1 MPEINNYSSKQM
13 LDELSKRKEMGG
25 FDADAFY
32 KVEKEIEN
40 KMEEFDLEKRKKAAQ
55 AAEELSK
62 LVITA

>member
-1 MPEINNYSSKQM
+1 MPENINYSSKQM
-13 LDELSKRKEMGG
+13 LNELSKRKAMGE
-25 FDADAFY
+25 FDVDAFY

-40 KMEEFDLEKRKKAAQ
+40 KMEEFDLEKRIKAAQ